1 MKKELYGGYATFPS
15 GTDDMEIIRTMPDK
29 IREIT
34 EDLIKIHEYGGT
46 LLPDTME
53 FIFKT
58 DKNSDIFP
66 WVCRASIGIKI
77 QALMPEE

>member
-1 MKKELYGGYATFPS
+1 MKKELYGGYVTFPQ

-29 IREIT
+29 IRKIT

-58 DKNSDIFP
+58 DKNSELFP
-66 WVCRASIGIKI
+66 FRASIGIKI